1 MSLTAQN
8 QGPTDRFEA
17 AKKSLL
23 EDPAVKRGQIS
34 WSFRD
39 VQTGQ
44 ELDAYEQKKMMIP
57 ASTQKVFTTAIAINS
72 LEISYVF
79 QTKFAVSGRIKR
91 GKLIGDLIF
100 RGGGDPSFGS
110 GIAGALSGDSVLF
123 KIGKMLQ
130 DSGITKING
139 NIIVD
144 PFIWPYDHSVIP
156 RNWTWED
163 IGNYYGAGA
172 WGLNWRSNEF
182 NIRFTAGKNYNDTSR
197 AEILSTWANYL
208 KLESSVKSTTYEK
221 RDIYIYTSPFSER
234 VFADGAQLIGSEPSI
249 ERAALPNP
257 PRAFG
262 LELKDYLASI
272 GIEQHGDLKIQSSQ
286 ASPASTWMVF
296 NSPPLSDL
304 VFETN
309 QKSNNLFAECIAR
322 KLSIN
327 QIGSADYPTGR
338 MLELKLNEYKPYS
351 DSAMHLV
358 DGCGLSRKNSICT
371 SFQSQFLRSQT
382 KATRFPY
389 FLQSLPKAGEEG
401 TMRNF
406 PKANQLRAKTGS
418 LDKVRAYA
426 GYFFDQNNHW
436 IAFSFIANNIPLSNA
451 SLKNKMAELLVS
463 ASESKFEL
471 PFPFAAPTFY
481 RDTILKFP
489 EIQSFIQDVKDHPNH
504 YFENEEKVDTSISI
518 SFRGEPDVENPY
530 LTAIV
535 SAGGEIRRIRY
546 TYRIHAQSRFAE
558 RLNESKNT
566 WEMICWGDVFM
577 KR

>member
-17 AKKSLL
+17 ARKSLL

-91 GKLIGDLIF
+91 GKLIGDLII

-463 ASESKFEL
+463 ASENKFEL

-481 RDTILKFP
+481 RDTIMKFP
-489 EIQSFIQDVKDHPNH
+489 EIESYIQDVKDHPNH

-566 WEMICWGDVFM
+566 WEMICWGDIFM
-577 KR
+577 KH